1 MTAGRLALA
10 LLVVAALACRA
21 PRPERPEGSCTH
33 VQAIRQ
39 LHGEP
44 LCEDVWTCSRPPR
57 GQFDRIGLRRVARC
71 DGATGPVVL
80 YLPGMHMNAELPLVE
95 PRHDLRLY
103 LAEERVRA
111 WGLDYRTHA
120 VPPDASPADLRALDG
135 WTVDR
140 FVDDVAWAT
149 AFVRGAD
156 PGPLFVAG
164 FSQGAVFAYRLAS
177 RRDAALAG
185 LLILDGAPNSG
196 PVVAGGGPAIDVGGS
211 QLPFAERRRLLDQV
225 IADANAPS
233 PLPGFPTAGAALA
246 SILSTAP
253 LFGREGGLAAG
264 ARVSEISVLAVL
276 LRSYDRWWPR
286 AAVGGP
292 SPRPPKTPLPVLA
305 FASTNMGPAWVD
317 RVRAAALA
325 YGGPEA
331 EVRELAGYGHL
342 DVLVARRAAQDVF
355 QPALAWLGRRAGR

>member
-185 LLILDGAPNSG
+185 LLILDGAPNTG

-211 QLPFAERRRLLDQV
+211 RLPFAERRRLLDQV

>member
-1 MTAGRLALA
+1 MTARRLAPA
-10 LLVVAALACRA
+10 LLVVLALACRG
-21 PRPERPEGSCTH
+21 PRPERPEGSCAH
-33 VQAIRQ
+33 VQAVRQ
-39 LHGEP
+39 LHGES
-44 LCEDVWTCSRPPR
+44 LCEDVWTCSRPPLGR
-57 GQFDRIGLRRVARC
+57 FDRLGLRRVALC

-95 PRHDLRLY
+95 PRHDLRLS
-103 LAEERVRA
+103 LAEGGVRA

-120 VPPDASPADLRALDG
+120 VPPDAAPAELRALDG

-140 FVDDVAWAT
+140 FADDVAWAA

-177 RRDAALAG
+177 RRDAGLAG
-185 LLILDGAPNSG
+185 LLILDGAPSPG
-196 PVVAGGGPAIDVGGS
+196 PTVASGGPAIDVGGS
-211 QLPFAERRRLLDQV
+211 RLPFAERRRLLDQV
-225 IADANAPS
+225 VADANAPS

-246 SILSTAP
+246 HILSTAP

-264 ARVSEISVLAVL
+264 ARISEISVLAAL
-276 LRSYDRWWPR
+276 LRSYDRWWPS

-292 SPRPPKTPLPVLA
+292 PPRPPKTPLPVLA
-305 FASTNMGPAWVD
+305 FASTNMGPEWVD
-317 RVRAAALA
+317 RVRAGARA
-325 YGGPEA
+325 YGGADA

-342 DVLVARRAAQDVF
+342 DVLVARRATQDVF
-355 QPALAWLGRRAGR
+355 QPVLAWLGRQGGR